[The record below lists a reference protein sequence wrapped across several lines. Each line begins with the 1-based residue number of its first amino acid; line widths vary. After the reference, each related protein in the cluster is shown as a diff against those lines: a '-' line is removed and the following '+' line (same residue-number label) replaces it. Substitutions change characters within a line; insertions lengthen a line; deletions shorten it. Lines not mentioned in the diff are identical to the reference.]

1 MLFEIFLGLSA
12 LGAAGGVFLFKNRR
26 DLGSLKNVVKLTLSD
41 VEEQL
46 EIPERVLP
54 YSPTIMKNC
63 KAMTGVLR
71 TITHIMDREKNP
83 FVNRYASLTARFNLM
98 TNHHYDEDVFLHL
111 TQEKRKFFSVFIPQV
126 LSSFD
131 LKDYDRAY
139 DKSQYMRTFQ
149 NIYDYCLEVVTYYEE
164 YQASKND
171 TKLLSIDE
179 AIAEARGDSTP
190 FNQSLP
196 EPHIQ
201 EPLLTMTDIRFN
213 ALNISYHASAHGS
226 EIRVHPVQN
235 IDVTENQYRTQLF
248 KYLNKLFEDKEK
260 VTFATSFA
268 LDVRK
273 KTYSLQKTEYNSV
286 NRSFDIVTTPVDYYL
301 GPLLANQSL
310 FRAHLCSLIIVIYP
324 DTNTIQ
330 FTVRQGGRL

>member
-12 LGAAGGVFLFKNRR
+12 LGTAGSVFLFKNRN
-26 DLGSLKNVVKLTLSD
+26 DLGSLKNVIKLTLSD
-41 VEEQL
+41 VEEQIQ
-46 EIPERVLP
+46 IPEHVVP

-71 TITHIMDREKNP
+71 TITRIMDREKNP
-83 FVNRYASLTARFNLM
+83 FANRYASLTARFNLM
-98 TNHHYDEDVFLHL
+98 LNHHYDEDVFFHL
-111 TQEKRKFFSVFIPQV
+111 TQEKRKFFSVFIPEV

-131 LKDYDRAY
+131 FRDYERAY
-139 DKSQYMRTFQ
+139 DKSLYMRTFQ

-164 YQASKND
+164 YQVSKND
-171 TKLLSIDE
+171 TKLLSIDK
-179 AIAEARGDSTP
+179 AIAEARGDTTP
-190 FNQSLP
+190 LTRSLP
-196 EPHIQ
+196 KPHIQ
-201 EPLLTMTDIRFN
+201 EPLLTMLDIRFN
-213 ALNISYHASAHGS
+213 ALDISYHASTHGS
-226 EIRVHPVQN
+226 EIRVRPIQN

-248 KYLNKLFEDKEK
+248 DYLNELFKDKEK
-260 VTFATSFA
+260 VTFTTPFA

-273 KTYSLQKTEYNSV
+273 QTYSLQKTEYNSV
-286 NRSFDIVTTPVDYYL
+286 NRSFHIVRTPVDYYL
-301 GPLLANQSL
+301 GPLLSNQSL